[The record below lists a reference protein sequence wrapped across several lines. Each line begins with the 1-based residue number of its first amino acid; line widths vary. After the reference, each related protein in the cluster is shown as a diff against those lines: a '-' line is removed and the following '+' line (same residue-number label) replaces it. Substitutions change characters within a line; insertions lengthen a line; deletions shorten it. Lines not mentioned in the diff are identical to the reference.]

1 MKPAACSMLRRPFLP
16 VAVLTSLV
24 LLAGAVCPQAQVVK
38 GGRMRKE
45 VDLVSVWVTV
55 QDTSG
60 RPLAGLPREAF
71 TVFDEG
77 TQQEVAVF
85 EAETQQPLDM
95 ALMIDTSLSAAKE
108 MEFEGA
114 AALRFIRKL
123 VRPQDSLAVYT
134 FAERVDRLTPYT
146 SSTTTLESGLKRMA
160 SGAGTSLYD
169 AIYLASGE
177 LTRRPPGRRRVIVLV
192 TDAGETTS
200 RASFE
205 DARRAAV
212 GADALLYTIVV
223 RAFKSEALRD
233 LAGEHALTTITDTTG
248 GAMFIADDLNQL
260 DRLFEEIDRELRT
273 QYLLAFYPQ
282 PPPPKKSIRHLEVRV
297 ASAAGAD
304 GTLRVRNRKLYLA
317 DGAAE

>member
-16 VAVLTSLV
+16 AAVLTSLV
-24 LLAGAVCPQAQVVK
+24 LLAGAVCAQAQVVK

-146 SSTTTLESGLKRMA
+146 SNTTTLESGLKRMA